1 MKSLNSDTTIIFSAN
16 IGEIIVIGG
25 ILVIVVIA
33 YSKYVSEHWEKG
45 KNQFKEIWLPH
56 KKKLTLWER
65 IRLLYRNPRKS

>member
-33 YSKYVSEHWEKG
+33 YSKYVSEHWEKA
-45 KNQFKEIWLPH
+45 KNQFTYVNPYLKE
-56 KKKLTLWER
+56 LTFWER
-65 IRLLYRNPRKS
+65 IRRIFKNH